1 MGKIKHP
8 DYIFII
14 PVVIL
19 MLLGGLILVSV
30 SAAASQE
37 KFGTSFYYLKHQ
49 ILYGFLPGLILA
61 LFLYKINLSWL
72 KKWAPLFLL
81 INLVLLAAVFLPLVG
96 LGLRGATRWINLGPI
111 SFQPSEF
118 LKLTFLL
125 YLSSWLAV
133 RTKKNTLT
141 ETKKEFG
148 QNFFAFLTAM
158 SAVGLLLIFQ
168 PDVSTLLIIIGT
180 ASLMYFVSGTPLWHT
195 FFIGLLIIVSFLF
208 LIIMEPYR
216 YSRISVLLNP
226 ESDPMGQGYQIKQ
239 ALIAVGSGGIAGQ
252 GLGPSLQKFG
262 LIPHSISDSIF
273 AIFAN
278 ETGFIGGLIL
288 ILLYVSFFWRGLKIW
303 QKTQDRFFQLSAFG
317 ITFWITFQSFLN
329 IGSML
334 GVLPIAGVP
343 LPFISYGG
351 SHLITEL
358 AGLGILLNISKT
370 I

>member
-19 MLLGGLILVSV
+19 MLLGGLILVTV

-49 ILYGFLPGLILA
+49 GIYGFLPGLILA

-81 INLVLLAAVFLPLVG
+81 INLVFLAAVFLPFAG
-96 LGLRGATRWINLGPI
+96 LGLRGATRWISLGPI

-125 YLSSWLAV
+125 YLSSWLA
-133 RTKKNTLT
+133 
-141 ETKKEFG
+141 TKKEFG
-148 QNFFAFLTAM
+148 QNFFAFLTAI
-158 SAVGLLLIFQ
+158 SAIGLLLIFQ
-168 PDVSTLLIIIGT
+168 PDVSTLLIIIGM
-180 ASLMYFVSGTPLWHT
+180 ACLMYFVSGTPLRHT
-195 FFIGLLIIVSFLF
+195 FFIGLLIVVSFLF

-216 YSRISVLLNP
+216 YNRISVLLNP

-252 GLGPSLQKFG
+252 GLEPSLQKFG
-262 LIPHSISDSIF
+262 FIPHSISDSIF

-278 ETGFIGGLIL
+278 ETGFIGSTMLL
-288 ILLYVSFFWRGLKIW
+288 LLYVSFFWRGLKIW
-303 QKTQDRFFQLSAFG
+303 QKTQDKFFQLSAFG

-358 AGLGILLNISKT
+358 AGVGILANISKQIT
-370 I
+370 L